1 MGKMPKVL
9 YVAAE
14 CSPYIKVGG
23 LGDVAGE
30 LPVKL
35 AELGADVRVVIPGN
49 KDIDVPTRY
58 IGDYPV
64 EMGNR
69 TETCIVREIMN
80 APVSTYIIDNYHYFG
95 RQGVYGHRDDAERFA
110 FFCLAVYELIRRFDF
125 TPDILHLNDWHTAP
139 LAMVI
144 RENER
149 EHSELSNIS
158 IVYTI
163 HNLEYQ
169 GVCDRSVFRLYGVR
183 DSVFMVDKVEY
194 YGCFNPMKAGIN
206 YSDIINAVSRTSAHE
221 MLTSRF
227 GFGLEGVLLNRKQA
241 VRGIVNGLDTIN
253 WDPETDKVIY
263 SNYNKESLH
272 IKKQNKKMLQKELGL
287 HEKDVPLFAV
297 VSRLVPNKGL
307 DLMEPAFR
315 YILKNDCQLVI
326 LGSGEKYYE
335 NIFMDLAG
343 KYPGSASVNLEFNA
357 EKARKIY
364 SGSDILLM
372 PSRYEPCGISQLIAM
387 RYGTI
392 PLVHKT
398 GGLADTV
405 IDVSKKPDTGN
416 GFVFSGYSRESF
428 IRTIKRALD
437 LFEDREAWKELARRA
452 MSSDHSWDRA
462 AHEYLSLYNEAESNN
477 NKRKSK
483 GRKTLI

>member
-9 YVAAE
+9 FAAAE

-35 AELGADVRVVIPGN
+35 SELGADVRVVIPGN

-64 EMGNR
+64 EMGNKN
-69 TETCIVREIMN
+69 ETCIVREIIN

-95 RQGVYGHRDDAERFA
+95 RQGVYGHRDDPERFA
-110 FFCLAVYELIRRFDF
+110 FFCLSVYEMIRRFDF
-125 TPDILHLNDWHTAP
+125 VPDILHLNDWHTAP
-139 LAMVI
+139 LAMVV

-149 EHSELSNIS
+149 EHPELADIS

-169 GVCDRSVFRLYGVR
+169 GVCDRSIFKLYGVK
-183 DSVFMVDKVEY
+183 DVVFMVDKVEY

-206 YSDIINAVSRTSAHE
+206 YSDIINAVSKTSAHE

-227 GFGLEGVLLNRKQA
+227 GFGLEGVLINRKPA
-241 VRGIVNGLDTIN
+241 IRGIINGINIDN
-253 WDPETDKVIY
+253 WDPETDKHIY
-263 SNYNKESLH
+263 SNYSKENLNL
-272 IKKQNKKMLQKELGL
+272 KKKNKKMLQKELGL
-287 HEKDVPLFAV
+287 VEKDVPLFAV
-297 VSRLVPNKGL
+297 ISRLVPNKGL

-315 YILKNDCQLVI
+315 YILKNDCQLVL

-335 NIFMDLAG
+335 NIFMDLTR
-343 KYPGSASVNLEFNA
+343 KYPGLVSVNLEFNM
-357 EKARKIY
+357 EKSRKIY
-364 SGSDILLM
+364 AGSDIFLM
-372 PSRYEPCGISQLIAM
+372 PSRYEPCGLSHLIAM
-387 RYGTI
+387 RYGTV

-405 IDVSKKPDTGN
+405 IDENKKPDAGN
-416 GFVFSGYSRESF
+416 GFVFAGYSKESL
-428 IRTIKRALD
+428 IRSIKRALN
-437 LFEDREAWKELARRA
+437 LFEKKEDWVKLVKRA
-452 MSSDHSWDRA
+452 MSGDYSWDRA
-462 AHEYLSLYNEAESNN
+462 AEEYLSLYREAKSKN
-477 NKRKSK
+477 NKRKNK
-483 GRKTLI
+483 GRKVLT